1 MRFKPSLTAVEKGQS
16 AKLVA
21 RAEQGSQT
29 SGVWPGAAKK
39 MVSAAVRAAAT
50 SGIGVGGGVPLGV
63 AGVVVAPQPA
73 KGTAAAATS
82 MAPRKLGVRSMRS
95 GRGMRSGEGRGG

>member
-1 MRFKPSLTAVEKGQS
+1 MWVKPALTAAEKGKS

-50 SGIGVGGGVPLGV
+50 SGIGVGDGVPLEV
-63 AGVVVAPQPA
+63 AEVVVAPQPA
-73 KGTAAAATS
+73 KVTAAAATS
-82 MAPRKLGVRSMRS
+82 MAPRKLGMRSMRS
-95 GRGMRSGEGRGG
+95 VRVMPGKRDD